1 MDKMIPMPAPRLCVL
16 LTMVVSILSAGGD
29 PPLPKTAAGMPVNYD
44 EAKVG
49 TYTLPDPLRFPNG
62 SAVRTPG
69 EWFHKRRPEIVH
81 LFEENQFGR
90 SPGPPAGMHF
100 EVFDKGTPAFDGKAL
115 RKQITIYFVPGNSG
129 PKLDLLLYLPTAVR
143 NPAPVLLNI
152 SFTANS
158 NTVDDPGVKEGLV
171 WDKNKQRVPA
181 SKAFHFAKV
190 NVVPLLE
197 AGFGFATFYYGDVE
211 PDFNG
216 GLPYGVRALYL
227 KPGQTQPPPD
237 GWGAIAAWGWGS
249 SRVLDYL
256 NTEPKVDAKRV
267 ALFGASRLGKTVLWA
282 GARDTRFAGV
292 IACCSGEGGAS
303 LSRRDFGETVANLT
317 TAFPYQFC
325 ANYQKYARHVDQ
337 LPVDANM
344 LLSLMAPR
352 PLLLQT
358 GNKDLWGDPKG
369 EFLAEVAA
377 GPVYRLLGAQSL
389 GTDVWPPAGKPI
401 LHTLGYYMHD
411 GGHGPLPADW
421 NIFLEFLKMHLQP
434 GT

>member
-1 MDKMIPMPAPRLCVL
+1 MCFLRCLGA
-16 LTMVVSILSAGGD
+16 LTLSALLVIARAD
-29 PPLPKTAAGMPVNYD
+29 PPLPTTAAGMPVNYD

-62 SAVRTPG
+62 KPVRTARQ
-69 EWFHKRRPEIVH
+69 WTDKRRPEIIA

-90 SPGPPAGMHF
+90 SPGAPANMHF
-100 EVFDKGTPAFDGKAL
+100 DVFDKGTPVFEGKAI
-115 RKQITIYFVPGNSG
+115 RKQVTIYFSAGNAG
-129 PKLDLLLYLPTAVR
+129 PKLDLLLYMPAAIEKR
-143 NPAPVLLNI
+143 APVLLNI

-158 NTVDDPGVKEGLV
+158 SEVDDPGVKEGTV
-171 WDKNKQRVPA
+171 WDKNKNRIPA
-181 SKAFHFAKV
+181 KQGFQFAKV
-190 NVVPLLE
+190 NVRPLIE

-211 PDFNG
+211 PDFEG
-216 GLPYGVRALYL
+216 GLKYGVRALY
-227 KPGQTQPPPD
+227 PQPAPD
-237 GWGAIAAWGWGS
+237 GWGAIAAWGWGM

-256 NTEPKVDAKRV
+256 QTEPKVDSKRV
-267 ALFGASRLGKTVLWA
+267 AIFGASRLGKTVLWA

-303 LSRRDFGETVANLT
+303 ISRRDFGETVANLT
-317 TAFPYQFC
+317 THFPYQFC
-325 ANYQKYARHVDQ
+325 ANYQKYAHHVDQ

-377 GPVYRLLGAQSL
+377 GPIYRLLGAQDL
-389 GTDVWPPAGKPI
+389 GTDIWPPAGTPI

-421 NIFLEFLKMHLQP
+421 SVFLQFLKMHLQP
-434 GT
+434 GPN

>member
-1 MDKMIPMPAPRLCVL
+1 MSFLRGLGLFALTLPL
-16 LTMVVSILSAGGD
+16 LIARAD

-44 EAKVG
+44 EDKAG
-49 TYTLPDPLRFPNG
+49 TYTLPDPLRFSDGQP
-62 SAVRTPG
+62 VRTAKD
-69 EWFHKRRPEIVH
+69 WTSKRRPQIIR

-90 SPGPPAGMHF
+90 SPGSPSGMHF
-100 EVFDKGTPAFDGKAL
+100 DVFDKGTPAFHGKAT
-115 RKQITIYFVPGNSG
+115 RRQITIYFSPGASG
-129 PKLDLLLYLPTAVR
+129 PKLDLLLYLPVEARKPV
-143 NPAPVLLNI
+143 PVLLNI

-158 NTVDDPGVKEGLV
+158 NTVDDPGVKQGMI
-171 WDKNKQRVPA
+171 WDKNKQLVPA
-181 SKAFHFAKV
+181 GQGFHFAKV

-216 GLPYGVRALYL
+216 GLPHGVRSLYL
-227 KPGQTQPPPD
+227 KPGEQEPPD
-237 GWGAIAAWGWGS
+237 AWGAIAAWGWGL
-249 SRVLDYL
+249 SRVLDYFQ
-256 NTEPKVDAKRV
+256 NEPQIDTKRV

-282 GARDTRFAGV
+282 GARDTRFAAV

-303 LSRRDFGETVANLT
+303 ISRRDFGETVAALT
-317 TAFPYQFC
+317 TSFPYQFC
-325 ANYQKYARHVDQ
+325 ANYGKYARHVDQ

-377 GPVYRLLGAQSL
+377 GPVYRLLGAQDL
-389 GTDVWPPAGKPI
+389 GTDVWPPAGEPI

-421 NIFLEFLKMHLQP
+421 NIFLQFLQMHLHP
-434 GT
+434 GA